1 MSLLRVKCVSTLRN
15 VMAVINESF
24 LCKYK
29 FYIKNFQF
37 IPSLLFVLGQ
47 EASPDPYGESWE
59 GKSKFRGVF
68 SNYWMRLSIYLEVTN
83 VNSF

>member
-1 MSLLRVKCVSTLRN
+1 MSLLCVKCVNTLRN

-24 LCKYK
+24 LCKYE

-47 EASPDPYGESWE
+47 EAGPDPYGESWK
-59 GKSKFRGVF
+59 GKSKFRGIF
-68 SNYWMRLSIYLEVTN
+68 SN
-83 VNSF
+83 

>member
-1 MSLLRVKCVSTLRN
+1 MASQKPEQKDLKFLKRFFMSLLSVKCVNTLRN

-47 EASPDPYGESWE
+47 EAGSDPYGES
-59 GKSKFRGVF
+59 
-68 SNYWMRLSIYLEVTN
+68 
-83 VNSF
+83 